1 MAHIGQQV
9 AGSSPI
15 WGATRFG
22 IRVNWH
28 LAEVMAE
35 APFQCEITRVRIQM
49 VARSDWCRPHAA
61 EQEGP
66 ASSQPLLRVL
76 SFCKSRKSTCLD
88 STTEDHLILF
98 QQNHFVCRRKI
109 SCLE

>member
-22 IRVNWH
+22 IRMDWH

-49 VARSDWCRPHAA
+49 VARPGWCRPHAA

-88 STTEDHLILF
+88 SATEDHLILF
-98 QQNHFVCRRKI
+98 QQNHLVRHHNLT
-109 SCLE
+109 SLE